1 MISVVGIRISYIS
14 RDPWLLTRLNEAD
27 ADVRVDR
34 GADADVRGCTFPSPA
49 H

>member
-1 MISVVGIRISYIS
+1 MLMRVHR
-14 RDPWLLTRLNEAD
+14 EAD

-34 GADADVRGCTFPSPA
+34 GADADVCGCIFPSSA